1 MNTLTLSPRRVGIL
15 MRHDIVTQSKNILT
29 GFATLAGVVIALFLI
44 ASASGGGAEFHAS
57 LFMNIL
63 VIGGF
68 VVSSTAFSELND
80 QKTGI
85 HYLMLPG
92 STLEKYVA
100 KLLLT
105 SIGWTV
111 SVLVLYI
118 LATVVGTLLGGL
130 FFATTPG
137 VFLPAS
143 RTIWTTIASY
153 LVAQSIFLFGSI
165 YFRKVAFLKTALTA
179 IVVAFSLG
187 IVFVLAAR
195 LIFAPVF
202 TGFFEM
208 APQYTGSN
216 PMVALNLDS
225 ARGQALVRGLE
236 AAGDVLTWIVTP
248 IFFWV
253 AGVLRLRETEV

>member
-1 MNTLTLSPRRVGIL
+1 MNTLTLSPARVATL
-15 MRHDIVTQSKNILT
+15 MRHDIVTQSKSVLT
-29 GFATLAGVVIALFLI
+29 GFGALAGVVIALFLI
-44 ASASGGGAEFHAS
+44 ASATGGGNDFHTS
-57 LFMNIL
+57 LFINIL

-80 QKTGI
+80 PKTGI

-92 STLEKYVA
+92 SSLEKYVA

-111 SVLVLYI
+111 SVVVLYI

-137 VFLPAS
+137 VFLPSS
-143 RTIWTTIASY
+143 RTIWVSIAGY
-153 LVAQSIFLFGSI
+153 LVSQSIFLFGSI
-165 YFRKVAFLKTALTA
+165 YFRKVAFLKTALSA

-187 IVFVLAAR
+187 IVFVLATR
-195 LIFAPVF
+195 IVFAPVF
-202 TGFFEM
+202 TGFFEL
-208 APQYTGSN
+208 APQYSGSN
-216 PMVALNLDS
+216 PMVALNLDTS
-225 ARGQALVRGLE
+225 RGQALVRGLE
-236 AAGDVLTWIVTP
+236 AAGDVLTWIVAP
-248 IFFWV
+248 VFFWV

>member
-1 MNTLTLSPRRVGIL
+1 MNTLTLSPARVATL
-15 MRHDIVTQSKNILT
+15 MRHDIVTQSKSILT
-29 GFATLAGVVIALFLI
+29 SFAALAGVVIALFLF
-44 ASASGGGAEFHAS
+44 ASASGGGSEFHTS
-57 LFMNIL
+57 LFVNIL

-80 QKTGI
+80 PKTRI

-92 STLEKYVA
+92 SSLEKYVA

-111 SVLVLYI
+111 SVVVLYI
-118 LATVVGTLLGGL
+118 FATAVGTLLGGL

-137 VFLPAS
+137 VFLPTS
-143 RTIWTTIASY
+143 RTIWVSMAGY
-153 LVAQSIFLFGSI
+153 LVSQSIFLFGSI
-165 YFRKVAFLKTALTA
+165 YFRKVAFLKTALSA

-187 IVFVLAAR
+187 IVWVFATR
-195 LIFAPVF
+195 LVFAPLF
-202 TGFFEM
+202 TGFFEL
-208 APQYTGSN
+208 APHYSGSN
-216 PMVALNLDS
+216 PMAALNLEPARAQAL
-225 ARGQALVRGLE
+225 ARGIE
-236 AAGDVLTWIVTP
+236 AAGDLLTWIVAP

>member
-15 MRHDIVTQSKNILT
+15 MRHDIVRQSKSIVT
-29 GFATLAGVVIALFLI
+29 GFATLAGIVIGLFLI
-44 ASASGGGAEFHAS
+44 ASASGGGDEFHTS
-57 LFMNIL
+57 LFVNIL

-68 VVSSTAFSELND
+68 VVSSTAFSELSD
-80 QKTGI
+80 PKTGI

-111 SVLVLYI
+111 SVLVLYV
-118 LATVVGTLLGGL
+118 LASVVGTLLGGL

-143 RTIWTTIASY
+143 RAIWVSIAGY
-153 LVAQSIFLFGSI
+153 LVAQSVFLFGSI
-165 YFRKVAFLKTALTA
+165 YFRKVALLKTALAA

-187 IVFVLAAR
+187 IVWVFATRLA
-195 LIFAPVF
+195 FAPLF
-202 TGFFEM
+202 TGFFEL
-208 APQYTGSN
+208 APHYSGSN
-216 PMVALNLDS
+216 PMAALDLDPARAQAL
-225 ARGQALVRGLE
+225 ARGIE

-248 IFFWV
+248 ILFWV
-253 AGVLRLRETEV
+253 VGILRLRETEV